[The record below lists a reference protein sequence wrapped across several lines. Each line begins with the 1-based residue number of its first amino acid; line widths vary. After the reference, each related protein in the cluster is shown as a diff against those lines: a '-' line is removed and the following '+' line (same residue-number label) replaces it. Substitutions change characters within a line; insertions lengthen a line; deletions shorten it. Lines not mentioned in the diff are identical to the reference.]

1 MQYNWNI
8 RCLTAVEQETQQQLE
23 RELNISSAA
32 ARMLVVRG
40 IQTADEAR
48 QFIRPSLDKLH
59 DPFLMKDMDKAVERL
74 HQAITQGE
82 KILIYG
88 DYDVDGTTAVA
99 VMYRFLSGIGNRTAM
114 PIGNRNTDDE
124 PISDIRYPLPEIDYY
139 IPDRYTEGYGV
150 STQGIDYAAAQGC
163 NLIITLDCGI
173 KAVEKVAYAASKG
186 IDVIVCDHHT
196 PGDELPNAVAVL
208 NMKRSDCP
216 YPYKDLS
223 GCGVGFKLAQ
233 AYTQRYLVDNG
244 RSGAAMGRSQSELMD
259 NGSNSPEGV
268 QYPLAKRPL
277 PNSEASILLPLL
289 QLLAMSIASDIVPLT
304 GENRILAHFGI
315 QQLNKAPFTGVA
327 ALMDVAKIESGKLTM
342 TNLVYHIGPRL
353 NACGRMKS
361 GRAAVELLLTD
372 DPAFARQQAEEVNQH
387 NDDRRDCDTE
397 TTKEALALLQ
407 EDPTFANRRST
418 VVYAPHWHKGVVG
431 IVASRLTETYYR
443 PTIVLTAGEDG
454 IVSGSARSVG
464 GFDIYTA
471 IDSCSDLLTNFGG
484 HKFAAGLSMH
494 INDLPEFQERFEA
507 YVAAHIREDQLQPTL
522 HIEAELQLGDITKQ
536 FYNVLRHLEPFG
548 PGNPRP
554 LFVSRQLINHRD
566 TRAVG
571 KEREHLRL
579 DVTDRM
585 NAITGIAFGR
595 ADMEMHMR
603 NGLPVDI
610 CYELNENTYNHHTT
624 IQMMVQDI
632 KPSSEVKG

>member
-1 MQYNWNI
+1 MTYNWNI

-74 HQAITQGE
+74 HKALTQGE

-173 KAVEKVAYAASKG
+173 KAVEKIAYAASKG

-259 NGSNSPEGV
+259 NGPLPNSEASNTH
-268 QYPLAKRPL
+268 YPS

-454 IVSGSARSVG
+454 IISGSARSVG

-610 CYELNENTYNHHTT
+610 CYELNENTFNHHTT

-632 KPSSEVKG
+632 RPSSEVKG

>member
-1 MQYNWNI
+1 MTYQWNI
-8 RCLTAVEQETQQQLE
+8 RHLTAVEQETQQQLE

-48 QFIRPSLDKLH
+48 AFVRPSLDNLH

-99 VMYRFLSGIGNRTAM
+99 LMYRFLKGIGNRTAM
-114 PIGNRNTDDE
+114 PIGNRSTDDNSIPDTLY
-124 PISDIRYPLPEIDYY
+124 PIPAIDYY

-150 STQGIDYAAAQGC
+150 STQGIDYAAEQGC
-163 NLIITLDCGI
+163 TLIITLDCGI
-173 KAVEKVAYAASKG
+173 KAVEKIAYANNKG

-208 NMKRSDCP
+208 NMKRDDCP

-233 AYTQRYLVDNG
+233 AYTQKYLIPISDN
-244 RSGAAMGRSQSELMD
+244 
-259 NGSNSPEGV
+259 
-268 QYPLAKRPL
+268 QYPIT
-277 PNSEASILLPLL
+277 EATLLPLT
-289 QLLAMSIASDIVPLT
+289 QLLAMSIASDIVPIT

-315 QQLNKAPFTGVA
+315 KQINQAPFAGISAVV
-327 ALMDVAKIESGKLTM
+327 DVAGIEAKKLTI
-342 TNLVYHIGPRL
+342 NELVYKLGPRI

-361 GRAAVELLLTD
+361 GRAAVELLLTND
-372 DPAFARQQAEEVNQH
+372 ATFARQQAEEVNQH
-387 NDDRRDCDTE
+387 NEERRDCDTE
-397 TTKEALALLQ
+397 TTKEALTMLE
-407 EDPTFANRRST
+407 EDATFAQRHST

-454 IVSGSARSVG
+454 IISGSARSVG
-464 GFDIYTA
+464 GFDIYAA

-494 INDLPEFQERFEA
+494 LDDLPEFKRRFEA
-507 YVAAHIREDQLQPTL
+507 YVAAHIQPNQLQPTL
-522 HIEAELQLGDITKQ
+522 DIEAELQLGDITKS

-554 LFVSRQLINHRD
+554 LFVSRRLINHRD

-579 DVTDRM
+579 DVTDRK

-595 ADMEMHMR
+595 ADMAEYMQ
-603 NGLPVDI
+603 NGNAVDI
-610 CYELNENTYNHHTT
+610 CYELNENTFNHYTT

-632 KPSSEVKG
+632 KPS

>member
-1 MQYNWNI
+1 MTYNWNI

-23 RELNISSAA
+23 RELNISAAA
-32 ARMLVVRG
+32 ARMLVVRN
-40 IQTADEAR
+40 IQSAEEAR
-48 QFIRPSLDKLH
+48 AFIRPSLDKLH

-99 VMYRFLSGIGNRTAM
+99 LMYRFLQNLASNL
-114 PIGNRNTDDE
+114 
-124 PISDIRYPLPEIDYY
+124 SPLTSNLDYY

-150 STQGIDYAAAQGC
+150 STQGIDYASAQGC
-163 NLIITLDCGI
+163 RLIITLDCGI

-196 PGDELPNAVAVL
+196 PGDELPAAVAVL
-208 NMKRSDCP
+208 NMKRHDCP
-216 YPYKDLS
+216 YPYKELS

-233 AYTQRYLVDNG
+233 AYTQQYGLPFDNLV
-244 RSGAAMGRSQSELMD
+244 
-259 NGSNSPEGV
+259 
-268 QYPLAKRPL
+268 
-277 PNSEASILLPLL
+277 PLL
-289 QLLAMSIASDIVPLT
+289 QLLAMSIASDIVPIT

-315 QQLNKAPFTGVA
+315 QQLNKTPFIGLSAIMQVA
-327 ALMDVAKIESGKLTM
+327 SIESKKLTI
-342 TNLVYHIGPRL
+342 NDLVYKIGPRI

-372 DPAFARQQAEEVNQH
+372 DPIFAHQQAEEVNQH
-387 NDDRRDCDTE
+387 NEDRRDCDTE
-397 TTKEALALLQ
+397 TTKEALAQLQ
-407 EDPTFANRRST
+407 ADPSYANRRST

-454 IVSGSARSVG
+454 IISGSARSVG
-464 GFDIYTA
+464 GFDIYAA
-471 IDSCSDLLTNFGG
+471 IDSCLDLLTNFGG
-484 HKFAAGLSMH
+484 HKYAAGLSMH
-494 INDLPEFQERFEA
+494 IDNLPAFCERFEH
-507 YVAAHIREDQLQPTL
+507 YVATHIREDQLQPTL
-522 HIEAELQLGDITKQ
+522 QIEAELQLGDITKQ

-554 LFVSRQLINHRD
+554 LFVSRRLINHRD

-585 NAITGIAFGR
+585 NAITGIAFKRG
-595 ADMEMHMR
+595 DMAKHIQ
-603 NGLPVDI
+603 NGNPVDI
-610 CYELNENTYNHHTT
+610 CYELDENTFNNRTT

-632 KPSSEVKG
+632 KAIEN

>member
-1 MQYNWNI
+1 M
-8 RCLTAVEQETQQQLE
+8 EQETQKQLE
-23 RELNISSAA
+23 KELNISSAE

-48 QFIRPSLDKLH
+48 AFEHPSLDKLY
-59 DPFLMKDMDKAVERL
+59 DSFLMKDMDKAVERL

-99 VMYRFLSGIGNRTAM
+99 LMYRFLDKMIQEQGTKSQ
-114 PIGNRNTDDE
+114 
-124 PISDIRYPLPEIDYY
+124 DIIDYY

-150 STQGIDYAAAQGC
+150 STQGIDYAAEQGC

-173 KAVEKVAYAASKG
+173 KAVEKIAYANSKG

-233 AYTQRYLVDNG
+233 AYTQRYLIEAKGNEAI
-244 RSGAAMGRSQSELMD
+244 RLSGER
-259 NGSNSPEGV
+259 
-268 QYPLAKRPL
+268 
-277 PNSEASILLPLL
+277 LLPLL
-289 QLLAMSIASDIVPLT
+289 QLLAMSIASDIVPIT

-315 QQLNKAPFTGVA
+315 QQLNTQPFTGLSAIMQVA
-327 ALMDVAKIESGKLTM
+327 GIEAKKITINE
-342 TNLVYHIGPRL
+342 LVYKIGPRI

-372 DPAFARQQAEEVNQH
+372 DPNFSQKQVQEVEENNTQRKES
-387 NDDRRDCDTE
+387 DKKTTE
-397 TTKEALALLQ
+397 EALLQ
-407 EDPTFANRRST
+407 LQKDSNFANRRST

-454 IVSGSARSVG
+454 IISGSARSVG
-464 GFDIYTA
+464 GFDIYAA
-471 IDSCSDLLTNFGG
+471 IDSCLDLLTNFGG
-484 HKFAAGLSMH
+484 HKYAAGLSMH
-494 INDLPEFQERFEA
+494 IDNLPAFCERFEH
-507 YVAAHIREDQLQPTL
+507 YVATHIREDQLQPTL
-522 HIEAELQLGDITKQ
+522 LVEAELELADITPA
-536 FYNVLRHLEPFG
+536 FYNVIRYLEPFG

-554 LFVSRQLINHRD
+554 LFVSRNLINHRD

-571 KEREHLRL
+571 KEGEHLRL
-579 DVTDRM
+579 DVTDRAY
-585 NAITGIAFGR
+585 AITGIAFKRG
-595 ADMEMHMR
+595 AMAQHIQ
-603 NGLPVDI
+603 NGNPVDI
-610 CYELNENTYNHHTT
+610 CYELDENTFYNRTT

-632 KPSSEVKG
+632 KPS

>member
-1 MQYNWNI
+1 MTYNWNI
-8 RCLTAVEQETQQQLE
+8 RCLTAVEQETQLQLE
-23 RELNISSAA
+23 SELNISSAA

-48 QFIRPSLDKLH
+48 AFVRPALDKLH

-74 HQAITQGE
+74 HQAITQEE

-99 VMYRFLSGIGNRTAM
+99 LMYRFLQNLASNL
-114 PIGNRNTDDE
+114 
-124 PISDIRYPLPEIDYY
+124 SPLTSNLDYY

-150 STQGIDYAAAQGC
+150 STQGIDYASAQGC
-163 NLIITLDCGI
+163 RLIITLDCGI

-196 PGDELPNAVAVL
+196 PGDELPAAVAVL
-208 NMKRSDCP
+208 NMKRHDCP
-216 YPYKDLS
+216 YPYKELS

-233 AYTQRYLVDNG
+233 AYTQQYGLPFDNLV
-244 RSGAAMGRSQSELMD
+244 
-259 NGSNSPEGV
+259 
-268 QYPLAKRPL
+268 
-277 PNSEASILLPLL
+277 PLL
-289 QLLAMSIASDIVPLT
+289 QLLAMSIASDIVPIT

-315 QQLNKAPFTGVA
+315 QQLNKTPFIGLSAIMQVA
-327 ALMDVAKIESGKLTM
+327 SIESKKLTI
-342 TNLVYHIGPRL
+342 NDLVYKIGPRI

-372 DPAFARQQAEEVNQH
+372 DPIFAHQQAEEVNQH
-387 NDDRRDCDTE
+387 NEDRRDCDTE
-397 TTKEALALLQ
+397 TTKEALAQLQ
-407 EDPTFANRRST
+407 ADPSYANRRST

-454 IVSGSARSVG
+454 IISGSARSVG
-464 GFDIYTA
+464 GFDIYAA
-471 IDSCSDLLTNFGG
+471 IDSCLDLLTNFGG
-484 HKFAAGLSMH
+484 HKYAAGLSMH
-494 INDLPEFQERFEA
+494 IDNLPAFCERFEH
-507 YVAAHIREDQLQPTL
+507 YVATHIREDQLQPTL
-522 HIEAELQLGDITKQ
+522 QIEAELQLGDITKQ

-554 LFVSRQLINHRD
+554 LFVSRRLINHRD

-585 NAITGIAFGR
+585 NAITGIAFKRG
-595 ADMEMHMR
+595 DMAKHIQ
-603 NGLPVDI
+603 NGNPVDI
-610 CYELNENTYNHHTT
+610 CYELDENTFNNRTT

-632 KPSSEVKG
+632 KAIEN

>member
-1 MQYNWNI
+1 MTYQWNI
-8 RCLTAVEQETQQQLE
+8 RHLTAVEQEVQQQLE
-23 RELNISSAA
+23 KELNISSAA

-48 QFIRPSLDKLH
+48 AFVHPSLDKLH
-59 DPFLMKDMDKAVERL
+59 DPFLMKDMDNAVERL

-99 VMYRFLSGIGNRTAM
+99 VMYRFLQNLASNL
-114 PIGNRNTDDE
+114 
-124 PISDIRYPLPEIDYY
+124 SPLTFNLDYY

-150 STQGIDYAAAQGC
+150 SQQGIDYATAQGC

-173 KAVEKVAYAASKG
+173 KAVEKIAYANSKG

-196 PGDELPNAVAVL
+196 PGDELPPAVAVL
-208 NMKRSDCP
+208 NMKREDCL

-233 AYTQRYLVDNG
+233 AYTQRYLIEAKGNEAI
-244 RSGAAMGRSQSELMD
+244 RLSGER
-259 NGSNSPEGV
+259 
-268 QYPLAKRPL
+268 
-277 PNSEASILLPLL
+277 LLPLL
-289 QLLAMSIASDIVPLT
+289 QLLAMSIASDIVPIT
-304 GENRILAHFGI
+304 GENRIFAHFGI
-315 QQLNKAPFTGVA
+315 QQLNKAPFTGLSAIMQVA
-327 ALMDVAKIESGKLTM
+327 GIETKKITINE
-342 TNLVYHIGPRL
+342 LVYKIGPRI

-372 DPAFARQQAEEVNQH
+372 DPDFARQQAEEVNHH
-387 NDDRRDCDTE
+387 NEDRRDCDAE
-397 TTKEALALLQ
+397 TTKEALQQLLD
-407 EDPTFANRRST
+407 DPTFAQRRST
-418 VVYAPHWHKGVVG
+418 VVYSPNWHKGVVG

-454 IVSGSARSVG
+454 IISGSARSVG

-484 HKFAAGLSMH
+484 HKYAAGLSMH
-494 INDLPEFQERFEA
+494 IDDLPEFKQRFET

-522 HIEAELQLGDITKQ
+522 LVEAELDLADITSA
-536 FYNVLRHLEPFG
+536 FYNVIRYLEPFG

-554 LFVSRQLINHRD
+554 LFATRNLINHRD

-571 KEREHLRL
+571 KEGEHLRL
-579 DVTDRM
+579 DVTDRAY
-585 NAITGIAFGR
+585 AITGIAFKRG
-595 ADMEMHMR
+595 DMAKHIQ
-603 NGLPVDI
+603 NGNPVDI
-610 CYELNENTYNHHTT
+610 CYELDENTFNNRTT

-632 KPSSEVKG
+632 KAIEN

>member
-1 MQYNWNI
+1 MTYQWNI
-8 RCLTAVEQETQQQLE
+8 RHLTAVEQETQQQLE
-23 RELNISSAA
+23 KELNISSAA

-40 IQTADEAR
+40 IQTAEEAR
-48 QFIRPSLDKLH
+48 AFIRPSLDKLH

-124 PISDIRYPLPEIDYY
+124 PISDIRYPLPAIDYY

-150 STQGIDYAAAQGC
+150 STQGIDYASAQGC
-163 NLIITLDCGI
+163 GLIITLDCGI

-196 PGDELPNAVAVL
+196 PGDELPQAIAVL
-208 NMKRSDCP
+208 NMKRDDCP

-233 AYTQRYLVDNG
+233 AYTQKYGLPFENLV
-244 RSGAAMGRSQSELMD
+244 
-259 NGSNSPEGV
+259 
-268 QYPLAKRPL
+268 
-277 PNSEASILLPLL
+277 PLL
-289 QLLAMSIASDIVPLT
+289 QLLAMSIASDIVPIT

-315 QQLNKAPFTGVA
+315 QQLNKAPFTGLSAIMQVA
-327 ALMDVAKIESGKLTM
+327 GIESKKLTI
-342 TNLVYHIGPRL
+342 NDLVYKIGPRI

-372 DPAFARQQAEEVNQH
+372 DPDFARQQAEEVNHH
-387 NDDRRDCDTE
+387 NEDRRDCDTE
-397 TTKEALALLQ
+397 TTKEALAQLQ
-407 EDPTFANRRST
+407 DDPTFANRRST

-443 PTIVLTAGEDG
+443 PTIVLTAGENG
-454 IVSGSARSVG
+454 IISGSARSVG
-464 GFDIYTA
+464 GFDIYAA
-471 IDSCSDLLTNFGG
+471 IDSCLDLLTNFGG
-484 HKFAAGLSMH
+484 HKYAAGLSMH
-494 INDLPEFQERFEA
+494 IDNLPAFCERFEY
-507 YVAAHIREDQLQPTL
+507 YVATHIREDQLQPTL
-522 HIEAELQLGDITKQ
+522 QIEAELQLGDITKQ

-554 LFVSRQLINHRD
+554 LFVSRRLINHRD

-579 DVTDRM
+579 DVTDRI

-595 ADMEMHMR
+595 ADMADYIQ
-603 NGLPVDI
+603 NGNAVDI
-610 CYELNENTYNHHTT
+610 CYELNENTFNHHTS

-632 KPSSEVKG
+632 VPSSESDNGRPS

>member
-1 MQYNWNI
+1 MTYNWNI
-8 RCLTAVEQETQQQLE
+8 RCLTAVEQETQLQLE
-23 RELNISSAA
+23 RELNISSAV

-40 IQTADEAR
+40 MQTADEAR
-48 QFIRPSLDKLH
+48 AFVRPSLDKLH

-74 HQAITQGE
+74 HQAITQDE

-99 VMYRFLSGIGNRTAM
+99 VMFRFLS
-114 PIGNRNTDDE
+114 
-124 PISDIRYPLPEIDYY
+124 PLASCLDYY
-139 IPDRYTEGYGV
+139 IPNRYTEGYGL
-150 STQGIDYAAAQGC
+150 SSLGIDYAAAQGC
-163 NLIITLDCGI
+163 GLIITLDCGI

-196 PGDELPNAVAVL
+196 PGDELPAAVAVL
-208 NMKRSDCP
+208 NMKRHDCP
-216 YPYKDLS
+216 YPYKELS

-233 AYTQRYLVDNG
+233 AYTQQYGLPFDNLV
-244 RSGAAMGRSQSELMD
+244 
-259 NGSNSPEGV
+259 
-268 QYPLAKRPL
+268 
-277 PNSEASILLPLL
+277 PLL
-289 QLLAMSIASDIVPLT
+289 QLLAMSIASDIVPIT

-315 QQLNKAPFTGVA
+315 QQLNKTPFIGLSAIMQVA
-327 ALMDVAKIESGKLTM
+327 SIESKKLTI
-342 TNLVYHIGPRL
+342 NDLVYKIGPRI

-372 DPAFARQQAEEVNQH
+372 DPIFAHQQAEEVNQH
-387 NDDRRDCDTE
+387 NEDRRDCDTE
-397 TTKEALALLQ
+397 TTKEALAQLQ
-407 EDPTFANRRST
+407 ADPSYANRRST

-454 IVSGSARSVG
+454 IISGSARSVG
-464 GFDIYTA
+464 GFDIYAA
-471 IDSCSDLLTNFGG
+471 IDSCLDLLTNFGG
-484 HKFAAGLSMH
+484 HKYAAGLSMH
-494 INDLPEFQERFEA
+494 IDNLPAFCERFEH
-507 YVAAHIREDQLQPTL
+507 YVATHIREDQLQPTL
-522 HIEAELQLGDITKQ
+522 QIEAELQLGDITKQ

-554 LFVSRQLINHRD
+554 LFVSRRLINHRD

-585 NAITGIAFGR
+585 NAITGIAFKRG
-595 ADMEMHMR
+595 DMAKHIQ
-603 NGLPVDI
+603 NGNPVDI
-610 CYELNENTYNHHTT
+610 CYELDENTFNNRTT

-632 KPSSEVKG
+632 KAIEN

>member
-1 MQYNWNI
+1 MTYKWNI
-8 RCLTAVEQETQQQLE
+8 RCLTAVEQEIQQQLE
-23 RELNISSAA
+23 HELNISSAA

-48 QFIRPSLDKLH
+48 AFVRPSLEMLH

-99 VMYRFLSGIGNRTAM
+99 VMYRFLQNIVSNL
-114 PIGNRNTDDE
+114 
-124 PISDIRYPLPEIDYY
+124 SPLTFNLDYY
-139 IPDRYTEGYGV
+139 IPDRYIEGYGV
-150 STQGIDYAAAQGC
+150 SQQGIDYAAAQGC

-196 PGDELPNAVAVL
+196 PGEELPNAVAVL

-233 AYTQRYLVDNG
+233 AYTSRYGLPFDN
-244 RSGAAMGRSQSELMD
+244 L
-259 NGSNSPEGV
+259 
-268 QYPLAKRPL
+268 
-277 PNSEASILLPLL
+277 IPLL
-289 QLLAMSIASDIVPLT
+289 QLLAMSIASDIVPIT

-315 QQLNKAPFTGVA
+315 QQLNKAPFTGLSAIMAVA
-327 ALMDVAKIESGKLTM
+327 SIEEKRLTISD
-342 TNLVYHIGPRL
+342 LVYKIGPRI

-372 DPAFARQQAEEVNQH
+372 DPDFARQQAEEVNHH
-387 NDDRRDCDTE
+387 NEDRRDCDTE
-397 TTKEALALLQ
+397 TTKEALAQLQ
-407 EDPTFANRRST
+407 GDPMFANRRST

-431 IVASRLTETYYR
+431 IVASRLTENYYR
-443 PTIVLTAGEDG
+443 PTIVLTASEDG
-454 IVSGSARSVG
+454 IISGSARSVG
-464 GFDIYTA
+464 GFDIYAA

-522 HIEAELQLGDITKQ
+522 QIEAELQLGDITKS

-554 LFVSRQLINHRD
+554 LFVSRHLINHRD

-579 DVTDRM
+579 DVTDRV

-595 ADMEMHMR
+595 ADMAEYIQ
-603 NGLPVDI
+603 NGNAVDI
-610 CYELNENTYNHHTT
+610 CYELNENTFNHYTT

-632 KPSSEVKG
+632 QPCSAN

>member
-1 MQYNWNI
+1 MIYKWNI

-74 HQAITQGE
+74 HKALTQGE

-99 VMYRFLSGIGNRTAM
+99 LMYRFLS
-114 PIGNRNTDDE
+114 
-124 PISDIRYPLPEIDYY
+124 PLTSHLSPLTSHLDYY

-150 STQGIDYAAAQGC
+150 SLKGIDYAVEQGC
-163 NLIITLDCGI
+163 QLVITLDCGI
-173 KAVEKVAYAASKG
+173 KSVREVAYAAQKG

-196 PGDELPNAVAVL
+196 PDEVIPSATAVL
-208 NMKRSDCP
+208 NMKRADCA
-216 YPYKDLS
+216 YPYKELS

-244 RSGAAMGRSQSELMD
+244 PISDAA
-259 NGSNSPEGV
+259 
-268 QYPLAKRPL
+268 
-277 PNSEASILLPLL
+277 ASILLPLL
-289 QLLAMSIASDIVPLT
+289 QLLAMSIASDIVPIT

-315 QQLNKAPFTGVA
+315 RQLISQPFAGAAAVTEVA
-327 ALMDVAKIESGKLTM
+327 GLDIHKM
-342 TNLVYHIGPRL
+342 TISELAYKIGPRI

-387 NDDRRDCDTE
+387 NEDRRDCDAE
-397 TTKEALALLQ
+397 TTREALEQLQ
-407 EDPTFANRRST
+407 TDPTYADRFTT
-418 VVYAPHWHKGVVG
+418 VVYAPHWLKGVLG
-431 IVASRLTETYYR
+431 IVASRLIENYYR
-443 PTIVLTAGEDG
+443 PTIVLAGGEDG
-454 IVSGSARSVG
+454 IISGSARSVG
-464 GFDIYTA
+464 GFDVYAA

-484 HKFAAGLSMH
+484 HKYAAGLSMH
-494 INDLPEFQERFEA
+494 LEDLPKFCERFEA
-507 YVAAHIREDQLQPTL
+507 YVASHICQNQLQPTL
-522 HIEAELQLGDITKQ
+522 EIESELQLCDITRS

-554 LFVSRQLINHRD
+554 LFVSRRLINHRD
-566 TRAVG
+566 SRVVG
-571 KEREHLRL
+571 KDREHLRL
-579 DVTDRM
+579 DVTDRV

-595 ADMEMHMR
+595 ADMAEYIQ
-603 NGLPVDI
+603 NGNMVDI
-610 CYELNENTYNHHTT
+610 CYELNENTFNNHTT
-624 IQMMVQDI
+624 IQMMVHDI

>member
-1 MQYNWNI
+1 MTYQWII
-8 RCLTAVEQETQQQLE
+8 RHLTAVEQELQQQLE
-23 RELNISSAA
+23 RELTIRSAA

-48 QFIRPSLDKLH
+48 AFVRPSLDNLH

-99 VMYRFLSGIGNRTAM
+99 LMYRFLQDLASNL
-114 PIGNRNTDDE
+114 
-124 PISDIRYPLPEIDYY
+124 SPLTFNLDYY

-150 STQGIDYAAAQGC
+150 SQQGIDYAAEQGC
-163 NLIITLDCGI
+163 GLVITLDCGI
-173 KAVEKVAYAASKG
+173 KAVEKIAYANSKG

-196 PGDELPNAVAVL
+196 PGDELPDAVAVL

-233 AYTQRYLVDNG
+233 AYTQRYLIEAKGNEAI
-244 RSGAAMGRSQSELMD
+244 RLSGER
-259 NGSNSPEGV
+259 
-268 QYPLAKRPL
+268 
-277 PNSEASILLPLL
+277 LLPLL
-289 QLLAMSIASDIVPLT
+289 QLLAMSIASDIVPIT

-315 QQLNKAPFTGVA
+315 QQLNKAPFTGLSAIMQVA
-327 ALMDVAKIESGKLTM
+327 SIEAKKITINE
-342 TNLVYHIGPRL
+342 LVYKIGPRI

-372 DPAFARQQAEEVNQH
+372 DPVFARQQAEEVNQH

-397 TTKEALALLQ
+397 TTKEALQQLQ
-407 EDPTFANRRST
+407 DDPNFAQRHST

-454 IVSGSARSVG
+454 IISGSARSVG
-464 GFDIYTA
+464 GFDIYSA

-484 HKFAAGLSMH
+484 HKYAAGLSMH
-494 INDLPEFQERFEA
+494 INDLPEFKQRFEA
-507 YVAAHIREDQLQPTL
+507 YVAAHIQPNQLQPTL
-522 HIEAELQLGDITKQ
+522 DIEAELQLGDITKQ

-554 LFVSRQLINHRD
+554 LFVSRRLINHRD

-595 ADMEMHMR
+595 ADMAEYIQ
-603 NGLPVDI
+603 NGNAVDI
-610 CYELNENTYNHHTT
+610 CYELNENTFNHYTT

-632 KPSSEVKG
+632 VAAVES

>member
-1 MQYNWNI
+1 MTYNWNI

-99 VMYRFLSGIGNRTAM
+99 VMYRFLL
-114 PIGNRNTDDE
+114 
-124 PISDIRYPLPEIDYY
+124 PLASSPLASRLDYY

-150 STQGIDYAAAQGC
+150 STQGIDYASAQGC
-163 NLIITLDCGI
+163 GLIITLDCGI

-196 PGDELPNAVAVL
+196 PGDELPQAIAVL
-208 NMKRSDCP
+208 NMKRNDCP

-233 AYTQRYLVDNG
+233 AYTQKYGLPFENLV
-244 RSGAAMGRSQSELMD
+244 
-259 NGSNSPEGV
+259 
-268 QYPLAKRPL
+268 
-277 PNSEASILLPLL
+277 PLL
-289 QLLAMSIASDIVPLT
+289 QLLAMSIASDIVPIT

-315 QQLNKAPFTGVA
+315 QQLNKAPFTGLSAIMQVA
-327 ALMDVAKIESGKLTM
+327 GIESKKLTI
-342 TNLVYHIGPRL
+342 NDLVYKIGPRI

-372 DPAFARQQAEEVNQH
+372 DPDFAHQQAEEVNHH
-387 NDDRRDCDTE
+387 NEDRRDCDTE
-397 TTKEALALLQ
+397 TTKEALAQLQ
-407 EDPTFANRRST
+407 DDPTFANRRST

-443 PTIVLTAGEDG
+443 PTIVLTAGENG
-454 IVSGSARSVG
+454 IISGSARSVG
-464 GFDIYTA
+464 GFDIYAA
-471 IDSCSDLLTNFGG
+471 IDSCLDLLTNFGG
-484 HKFAAGLSMH
+484 HKYAAGLSMH
-494 INDLPEFQERFEA
+494 IDNLPAFCERFEH
-507 YVAAHIREDQLQPTL
+507 YVATHIREDQLQPTL
-522 HIEAELQLGDITKQ
+522 QIEAELQLGDITKQ

-554 LFVSRQLINHRD
+554 LFVSRRLINHRD

-579 DVTDRM
+579 DVTDRI

-595 ADMEMHMR
+595 AEMAEYIQ
-603 NGLPVDI
+603 NGNAVDI
-610 CYELNENTYNHHTT
+610 CYELNENTFNHYTT

-632 KPSSEVKG
+632 VPS

>member
-1 MQYNWNI
+1 MTYKWNI
-8 RCLTAVEQETQQQLE
+8 RCLTAVEQEIQQQLE
-23 RELNISSAA
+23 HELNISSAA

-48 QFIRPSLDKLH
+48 AFVRPSLDMLH

-99 VMYRFLSGIGNRTAM
+99 VMYRFLQNLVSNL
-114 PIGNRNTDDE
+114 
-124 PISDIRYPLPEIDYY
+124 SPLTFNLDYY

-150 STQGIDYAAAQGC
+150 SQQGIDYAAAQGC

-196 PGDELPNAVAVL
+196 PGEELPNAVAVL

-233 AYTQRYLVDNG
+233 AYTSRYGLPFDN
-244 RSGAAMGRSQSELMD
+244 L
-259 NGSNSPEGV
+259 
-268 QYPLAKRPL
+268 
-277 PNSEASILLPLL
+277 IPLL
-289 QLLAMSIASDIVPLT
+289 QLLAMSIASDIVPIT

-315 QQLNKAPFTGVA
+315 QQLNKAPFTGLSAIMAVA
-327 ALMDVAKIESGKLTM
+327 SIEEKRLTISD
-342 TNLVYHIGPRL
+342 LVYKIGPRI

-372 DPAFARQQAEEVNQH
+372 DPDFARQQAEEVNHH
-387 NDDRRDCDTE
+387 NEDRRDCDTE
-397 TTKEALALLQ
+397 TTKEALAQLQ
-407 EDPTFANRRST
+407 EDPMFANRRST

-431 IVASRLTETYYR
+431 IVASRLTENYYR
-443 PTIVLTAGEDG
+443 PTIVLTASEDG
-454 IVSGSARSVG
+454 IISGSARSVG
-464 GFDIYTA
+464 GFDIYAA

-522 HIEAELQLGDITKQ
+522 QIEAELQLGDITKS

-554 LFVSRQLINHRD
+554 LFVSRHLINHRD

-579 DVTDRM
+579 DVTDRV

-595 ADMEMHMR
+595 ADMAEYIQ
-603 NGLPVDI
+603 NGNAVDI
-610 CYELNENTYNHHTT
+610 CYELNENTFNHYTT

-632 KPSSEVKG
+632 QPCSAN

>member
-1 MQYNWNI
+1 MTYNWNI

-99 VMYRFLSGIGNRTAM
+99 VMYRFLSGIGNRTAT

-124 PISDIRYPLPEIDYY
+124 PISDIRYPLPAIDYY

-150 STQGIDYAAAQGC
+150 STQGIDYASAQGC
-163 NLIITLDCGI
+163 GLIITLDCGI

-196 PGDELPNAVAVL
+196 PGDELPQAIAVL
-208 NMKRSDCP
+208 NMKRDDCP

-244 RSGAAMGRSQSELMD
+244 RSRAAMGHSQSELMD
-259 NGSNSPEGV
+259 NGQIANSPQGV
-268 QYPLAKRPL
+268 QYPIGGTPS
-277 PNSEASILLPLL
+277 NSEASILLPLL
-289 QLLAMSIASDIVPLT
+289 QLLAMSIASDIVPIT

-315 QQLNKAPFTGVA
+315 QQLNKAPFTGLSAIMQVA
-327 ALMDVAKIESGKLTM
+327 GIESKKLTI
-342 TNLVYHIGPRL
+342 NDLVYKIGPRI

-372 DPAFARQQAEEVNQH
+372 DPDFARQQAEEVNHH
-387 NDDRRDCDTE
+387 NEDRRDCDTE
-397 TTKEALALLQ
+397 TTKEALAQLQ
-407 EDPTFANRRST
+407 DDPTFANRRST

-443 PTIVLTAGEDG
+443 PTIVLTAGENG
-454 IVSGSARSVG
+454 IISGSARSVG
-464 GFDIYTA
+464 GFDIYAA
-471 IDSCSDLLTNFGG
+471 IDSCLDLLTNFGG
-484 HKFAAGLSMH
+484 HKYAAGLSMH
-494 INDLPEFQERFEA
+494 IDNLPAFCERFEH
-507 YVAAHIREDQLQPTL
+507 YVATHIREDQLQPTL
-522 HIEAELQLGDITKQ
+522 QIEAELQLGDITKQ

-554 LFVSRQLINHRD
+554 LFVSRRLINHRD

-579 DVTDRM
+579 DVTDRI

-595 ADMEMHMR
+595 ADMADYIQ
-603 NGLPVDI
+603 NGNAVDI
-610 CYELNENTYNHHTT
+610 CYELNENTFNHYTT

-632 KPSSEVKG
+632 VPS

>member
-1 MQYNWNI
+1 MTYNWNI

-48 QFIRPSLDKLH
+48 QFIRPSLNKLH

-124 PISDIRYPLPEIDYY
+124 PISDIRYPLPAIDYY

-150 STQGIDYAAAQGC
+150 STQGIDYASAQGC
-163 NLIITLDCGI
+163 GLIITLDCGI

-196 PGDELPNAVAVL
+196 PGDELPQAIAVL
-208 NMKRSDCP
+208 NMKRNDCP

-233 AYTQRYLVDNG
+233 AYTQKYGLPFENLV
-244 RSGAAMGRSQSELMD
+244 
-259 NGSNSPEGV
+259 
-268 QYPLAKRPL
+268 
-277 PNSEASILLPLL
+277 PLL
-289 QLLAMSIASDIVPLT
+289 QLLAMSIASDIVPIT

-315 QQLNKAPFTGVA
+315 QQLNKAPFTGLSAIMQVA
-327 ALMDVAKIESGKLTM
+327 SIESKKLTI
-342 TNLVYHIGPRL
+342 NDLVYKIGPRI

-372 DPAFARQQAEEVNQH
+372 DPDFARQQAEEVNHH
-387 NDDRRDCDTE
+387 NEDRRDCDTE
-397 TTKEALALLQ
+397 TTKEALAQLQ
-407 EDPTFANRRST
+407 DDPTFANRRST

-443 PTIVLTAGEDG
+443 PTIVLTAGENG
-454 IVSGSARSVG
+454 IISGSARSVG
-464 GFDIYTA
+464 GFDIYAA
-471 IDSCSDLLTNFGG
+471 IDSCLDLLTNFGG
-484 HKFAAGLSMH
+484 HKYAAGLSMH
-494 INDLPEFQERFEA
+494 IDNLPAFCERFEH
-507 YVAAHIREDQLQPTL
+507 YVATHIREDQLQPTL
-522 HIEAELQLGDITKQ
+522 QIEAELQLGDITKQ

-554 LFVSRQLINHRD
+554 LFVSRRLINHRD

-579 DVTDRM
+579 DVTDRI

-595 ADMEMHMR
+595 ADMADYIQ
-603 NGLPVDI
+603 NGNAVDI
-610 CYELNENTYNHHTT
+610 CYELNENTFNHHTS

-632 KPSSEVKG
+632 IPSSESDNGRPS

>member
-40 IQTADEAR
+40 IETADEAR

-74 HQAITQGE
+74 HKALTQGE

-99 VMYRFLSGIGNRTAM
+99 LMYRFLS
-114 PIGNRNTDDE
+114 
-124 PISDIRYPLPEIDYY
+124 PLTSSPLTSHLSPLTSNLDYY

-150 STQGIDYAAAQGC
+150 SLKGIDYAVEQGC
-163 NLIITLDCGI
+163 QLVITLDCGI
-173 KAVEKVAYAASKG
+173 KSVREVAYAAQKG

-196 PGDELPNAVAVL
+196 PDEVIPSATAVL
-208 NMKRSDCP
+208 NMKRADCA
-216 YPYKDLS
+216 YPYKELS

-244 RSGAAMGRSQSELMD
+244 PISDAA
-259 NGSNSPEGV
+259 
-268 QYPLAKRPL
+268 
-277 PNSEASILLPLL
+277 ASILLPLL
-289 QLLAMSIASDIVPLT
+289 QLLAMSIASDIVPIT

-315 QQLNKAPFTGVA
+315 RQLISQPFAGAAAVTEVA
-327 ALMDVAKIESGKLTM
+327 GLDIHKM
-342 TNLVYHIGPRL
+342 TISELAYKIGPRI

-387 NDDRRDCDTE
+387 NEDRRDCDAE
-397 TTKEALALLQ
+397 TTREALEQLQ
-407 EDPTFANRRST
+407 TDPTFADRFTT
-418 VVYAPHWHKGVVG
+418 VVYAPHWLKGVLG
-431 IVASRLTETYYR
+431 IVASRLIENYYR
-443 PTIVLTAGEDG
+443 PTIVLAGGEDG
-454 IVSGSARSVG
+454 IISGSARSVG
-464 GFDIYTA
+464 GFDVYAA

-484 HKFAAGLSMH
+484 HKYAAGLSMH
-494 INDLPEFQERFEA
+494 LEDLPKFCERFEA
-507 YVAAHIREDQLQPTL
+507 YVASHICQNQLQPTL
-522 HIEAELQLGDITKQ
+522 EIESELQLCDITRS

-554 LFVSRQLINHRD
+554 LFVSRRLINHRD
-566 TRAVG
+566 SRVVG
-571 KEREHLRL
+571 KDREHLRL
-579 DVTDRM
+579 DVTDRV

-595 ADMEMHMR
+595 ADMAEYIQ
-603 NGLPVDI
+603 NGNAVDI
-610 CYELNENTYNHHTT
+610 CYELNENTFNNHTT
-624 IQMMVQDI
+624 IQMMVHDI
-632 KPSSEVKG
+632 KPSSEVQG

>member
-1 MQYNWNI
+1 MTYNWNI
-8 RCLTAVEQETQQQLE
+8 RCLTAVEQETQLQLE

-40 IQTADEAR
+40 IQTAEEAR
-48 QFIRPSLDKLH
+48 AFVRPSLDKLH
-59 DPFLMKDMDKAVERL
+59 DPFLMKDMEKAVERL

-99 VMYRFLSGIGNRTAM
+99 LMYRFLDKVIQEQGTKSQ
-114 PIGNRNTDDE
+114 
-124 PISDIRYPLPEIDYY
+124 DIIDYY

-163 NLIITLDCGI
+163 GLIITLDCGI
-173 KAVEKVAYAASKG
+173 KAVEKVACAASKG

-196 PGDELPNAVAVL
+196 PGDELPSAVAVL

-233 AYTQRYLVDNG
+233 AYTQRYLIEAKGNEAI
-244 RSGAAMGRSQSELMD
+244 RLSGER
-259 NGSNSPEGV
+259 
-268 QYPLAKRPL
+268 
-277 PNSEASILLPLL
+277 LLPLL
-289 QLLAMSIASDIVPLT
+289 QLLAMSIASDIVPIT

-315 QQLNKAPFTGVA
+315 QQLNKAPFTGLSAIMQVA
-327 ALMDVAKIESGKLTM
+327 SIEAKTLTI
-342 TNLVYHIGPRL
+342 NDLVYKIGPRI

-372 DPAFARQQAEEVNQH
+372 DPDFARQQAEEVNHH
-387 NDDRRDCDTE
+387 NEDRRDCDTE
-397 TTKEALALLQ
+397 TTKEALAQLQ
-407 EDPTFANRRST
+407 EDPTFAERRST

-454 IVSGSARSVG
+454 IISGSARSVG
-464 GFDIYTA
+464 GFDIYAA
-471 IDSCSDLLTNFGG
+471 IDSCLDLLTNFGG
-484 HKFAAGLSMH
+484 HKYAAGLSMH
-494 INDLPEFQERFEA
+494 IDNLPAFCERFEH
-507 YVAAHIREDQLQPTL
+507 YVATHIREDQLQPTL
-522 HIEAELQLGDITKQ
+522 QIEAELQLGDITKQ

-554 LFVSRQLINHRD
+554 LFVSRRLINHRD

-579 DVTDRM
+579 DVTDRL

-595 ADMEMHMR
+595 ADMAEYIQ
-603 NGLPVDI
+603 NGNPVDI
-610 CYELNENTYNHHTT
+610 CYELNENTFNHYTT

-632 KPSSEVKG
+632 QPCSAN

>member
-1 MQYNWNI
+1 MNYNWNI
-8 RCLTAVEQETQQQLE
+8 RCLTAVEQEVQQQLE
-23 RELNISSAA
+23 KELNISSAA

-48 QFIRPSLDKLH
+48 AFVRPSLDKLH

-74 HQAITQGE
+74 HKAITQGE

-99 VMYRFLSGIGNRTAM
+99 LMYRFLEA
-114 PIGNRNTDDE
+114 
-124 PISDIRYPLPEIDYY
+124 IRREGYEAKGAEIDYY

-150 STQGIDYAAAQGC
+150 SQQGIDYAAEQGC
-163 NLIITLDCGI
+163 GLIITLDCGI
-173 KAVEKVAYAASKG
+173 KAVEKVAYAKSKG

-196 PGDELPNAVAVL
+196 PGDELPDAVAVL

-233 AYTQRYLVDNG
+233 AYTQQYGLSFDNLV
-244 RSGAAMGRSQSELMD
+244 
-259 NGSNSPEGV
+259 
-268 QYPLAKRPL
+268 
-277 PNSEASILLPLL
+277 PLL
-289 QLLAMSIASDIVPLT
+289 QLLAMSIASDIVPIT
-304 GENRILAHFGI
+304 GENRILAHYGI
-315 QQLNKAPFTGVA
+315 KQLNTQPFTGLSAIMQVA
-327 ALMDVAKIESGKLTM
+327 GIEAKKITINE
-342 TNLVYHIGPRL
+342 LVYKIGPRI

-361 GRAAVELLLTD
+361 GRAAVELLLTN
-372 DPAFARQQAEEVNQH
+372 DPDFAHEQAEEVNHH
-387 NDDRRDCDTE
+387 NEDRRDCDTE
-397 TTKEALALLQ
+397 TTKEALQQLQ
-407 EDPTFANRRST
+407 DDPTYANRRST

-454 IVSGSARSVG
+454 IISGSARSVG
-464 GFDIYTA
+464 GFDIYAA
-471 IDSCSDLLTNFGG
+471 IDSCHDLLTNFGG
-484 HKFAAGLSMH
+484 HKYAAGLSMH
-494 INDLPEFQERFEA
+494 IDDLPEFKQRFEA
-507 YVAAHIREDQLQPTL
+507 YVAAHIQPNQLQPTL
-522 HIEAELQLGDITKQ
+522 DIEAELQLGDITKS

-554 LFVSRQLINHRD
+554 LFVSRRLINHRD

-595 ADMEMHMR
+595 ADMAEYIQ
-603 NGLPVDI
+603 NGNAVDI
-610 CYELNENTYNHHTT
+610 CYELNENTFNHYTT

-632 KPSSEVKG
+632 QPCTTN

>member
-8 RCLTAVEQETQQQLE
+8 RCLTAVEQELQQQLE

-74 HQAITQGE
+74 HKALAQGE

-99 VMYRFLSGIGNRTAM
+99 LMYRFLS
-114 PIGNRNTDDE
+114 
-124 PISDIRYPLPEIDYY
+124 PLTSSPLTSHLDYY

-150 STQGIDYAAAQGC
+150 SLKGIDYAVEQGC
-163 NLIITLDCGI
+163 QLVITLDCGI
-173 KAVEKVAYAASKG
+173 KSVREVAYAAQKG

-196 PGDELPNAVAVL
+196 PDEVIPSATAVL
-208 NMKRSDCP
+208 NMKRADCA
-216 YPYKDLS
+216 YPYKELS

-244 RSGAAMGRSQSELMD
+244 PISDAA
-259 NGSNSPEGV
+259 
-268 QYPLAKRPL
+268 
-277 PNSEASILLPLL
+277 ASILLPLL
-289 QLLAMSIASDIVPLT
+289 QLLAMSIASDIVPIT

-315 QQLNKAPFTGVA
+315 RQLISQPFAGAAAVTEVA
-327 ALMDVAKIESGKLTM
+327 GLDIHKM
-342 TNLVYHIGPRL
+342 TISELAYKIGPRI

-387 NDDRRDCDTE
+387 NEDRRDCDAE
-397 TTKEALALLQ
+397 TTREALEQLQ
-407 EDPTFANRRST
+407 TDPTFADRFTT
-418 VVYAPHWHKGVVG
+418 VVYAPHWLKGVLG
-431 IVASRLTETYYR
+431 IVASRLIENYYR
-443 PTIVLTAGEDG
+443 PTIVLAGGEDG
-454 IVSGSARSVG
+454 IISGSARSVG
-464 GFDIYTA
+464 GFDVYAA

-484 HKFAAGLSMH
+484 HKYAAGLCMH
-494 INDLPEFQERFEA
+494 LEDLPKFCERFEA
-507 YVAAHIREDQLQPTL
+507 YVASHICQNQLQPTL
-522 HIEAELQLGDITKQ
+522 EIESELQLGDITRS

-554 LFVSRQLINHRD
+554 LFVSRRLINHRD
-566 TRAVG
+566 SRVVG
-571 KEREHLRL
+571 KDREHLRL
-579 DVTDRM
+579 DVTDRV

-595 ADMEMHMR
+595 ADMAEYIQ
-603 NGLPVDI
+603 NGNAVDI

-624 IQMMVQDI
+624 IQMMVHDI

>member
-1 MQYNWNI
+1 MTYNWNI
-8 RCLTAVEQETQQQLE
+8 RCLTVLEQETQKQLE
-23 RELNISSAA
+23 KELKISSAE

-48 QFIRPSLDKLH
+48 AFKRPSLDKLH

-99 VMYRFLSGIGNRTAM
+99 LMYRFLDKMIQEQGTKSQ
-114 PIGNRNTDDE
+114 
-124 PISDIRYPLPEIDYY
+124 DIIDYY

-150 STQGIDYAAAQGC
+150 STQGIDYAAEQGC

-173 KAVEKVAYAASKG
+173 KAVEKIAYANSKG

-233 AYTQRYLVDNG
+233 AYTQRYLIEAKGNESI
-244 RSGAAMGRSQSELMD
+244 RLSGER
-259 NGSNSPEGV
+259 
-268 QYPLAKRPL
+268 
-277 PNSEASILLPLL
+277 LLPLL
-289 QLLAMSIASDIVPLT
+289 QLLAMSIASDIVPIT
-304 GENRILAHFGI
+304 GENRILAHYGI
-315 QQLNKAPFTGVA
+315 KQLNTQPFTGLSAIMQVA
-327 ALMDVAKIESGKLTM
+327 GIEAKKITINE
-342 TNLVYHIGPRL
+342 LVYKIGPRI

-372 DPAFARQQAEEVNQH
+372 DPVFARQQAEEVNQH

-397 TTKEALALLQ
+397 TTKEALQQLQ
-407 EDPTFANRRST
+407 DDPTFAQRRST

-454 IVSGSARSVG
+454 IISGSARSVVVVLP
-464 GFDIYTA
+464 A
-471 IDSCSDLLTNFGG
+471 
-484 HKFAAGLSMH
+484 SM
-494 INDLPEFQERFEA
+494 
-507 YVAAHIREDQLQPTL
+507 
-522 HIEAELQLGDITKQ
+522 
-536 FYNVLRHLEPFG
+536 
-548 PGNPRP
+548 
-554 LFVSRQLINHRD
+554 
-566 TRAVG
+566 
-571 KEREHLRL
+571 
-579 DVTDRM
+579 
-585 NAITGIAFGR
+585 
-595 ADMEMHMR
+595 
-603 NGLPVDI
+603 
-610 CYELNENTYNHHTT
+610 
-624 IQMMVQDI
+624 
-632 KPSSEVKG
+632 

>member
-1 MQYNWNI
+1 MTYQWNI
-8 RCLTAVEQETQQQLE
+8 RHLTAVEQETQQQLE

-48 QFIRPSLDKLH
+48 AFVRPSLDNLH

-99 VMYRFLSGIGNRTAM
+99 LMYRFLKGIGNRTAM
-114 PIGNRNTDDE
+114 PIGNRSTDDNSI
-124 PISDIRYPLPEIDYY
+124 PDTRYPIPAIDYY

-150 STQGIDYAAAQGC
+150 STQGIDYAAEQGC
-163 NLIITLDCGI
+163 TLIITLDCGI
-173 KAVEKVAYAASKG
+173 KAVEKIAYANNKG

-208 NMKRSDCP
+208 NMKRDDCP

-233 AYTQRYLVDNG
+233 AYTQKYLIPISDN
-244 RSGAAMGRSQSELMD
+244 
-259 NGSNSPEGV
+259 
-268 QYPLAKRPL
+268 QYPIT
-277 PNSEASILLPLL
+277 EATLLPLT
-289 QLLAMSIASDIVPLT
+289 QLLAMSIASDIVPIT

-315 QQLNKAPFTGVA
+315 KQINQAPFAGISAVV
-327 ALMDVAKIESGKLTM
+327 DVAGIEAKKLTI
-342 TNLVYHIGPRL
+342 NELVYKLGPRI

-361 GRAAVELLLTD
+361 GRAAVELLLTND
-372 DPAFARQQAEEVNQH
+372 ATFARQQAEEVNQH
-387 NDDRRDCDTE
+387 NEERRDCDTE
-397 TTKEALALLQ
+397 TTKEALTMLE
-407 EDPTFANRRST
+407 EDATFAQRHST

-454 IVSGSARSVG
+454 IISGSARSVG
-464 GFDIYTA
+464 GFDIYAA
-471 IDSCSDLLTNFGG
+471 IDSCIDLLTNFGG
-484 HKFAAGLSMH
+484 HKYAAGLSMH
-494 INDLPEFQERFEA
+494 IDNLPAFCERFEH
-507 YVAAHIREDQLQPTL
+507 YVATHIREDQLQPTL
-522 HIEAELQLGDITKQ
+522 HVEAELDLADITPA
-536 FYNVLRHLEPFG
+536 FYNVIRYLEPFG

-554 LFVSRQLINHRD
+554 LFASRNLINHRD
-566 TRAVG
+566 TRVVG
-571 KEREHLRL
+571 KMGEHLRL
-579 DVTDRM
+579 DVTDRAY
-585 NAITGIAFGR
+585 AITGIAFGR
-595 ADMEMHMR
+595 ADMAEYIQ
-603 NGLPVDI
+603 NGNPVDI
-610 CYELNENTYNHHTT
+610 CYELDENTFNHRTT

-632 KPSSEVKG
+632 KPS

>member
-1 MQYNWNI
+1 M
-8 RCLTAVEQETQQQLE
+8 TAVEQETQQQLE

-74 HQAITQGE
+74 HKALTQGE

-99 VMYRFLSGIGNRTAM
+99 LMYRFLS
-114 PIGNRNTDDE
+114 
-124 PISDIRYPLPEIDYY
+124 PLTSHLSPLTSHLDYY

-150 STQGIDYAAAQGC
+150 SLKGIDYAVEQGC
-163 NLIITLDCGI
+163 QLVITLDCGI
-173 KAVEKVAYAASKG
+173 KSVREVAYAAQKG

-196 PGDELPNAVAVL
+196 PDEVIPSATAVL
-208 NMKRSDCP
+208 NMKRADCA
-216 YPYKDLS
+216 YPYKELS

-244 RSGAAMGRSQSELMD
+244 PISDAA
-259 NGSNSPEGV
+259 
-268 QYPLAKRPL
+268 
-277 PNSEASILLPLL
+277 ASILLPLL
-289 QLLAMSIASDIVPLT
+289 QLLAMSIASDIVPIT

-315 QQLNKAPFTGVA
+315 RQLISQPFAGAAAVTEVA
-327 ALMDVAKIESGKLTM
+327 GLDIHKM
-342 TNLVYHIGPRL
+342 TISELAYKIGPRI

-387 NDDRRDCDTE
+387 NEDRRDCDAE
-397 TTKEALALLQ
+397 TTREALEQLQ
-407 EDPTFANRRST
+407 TDPTYADRFTT
-418 VVYAPHWHKGVVG
+418 VVYAPHWLKGVLG
-431 IVASRLTETYYR
+431 IVASRLIENYYR
-443 PTIVLTAGEDG
+443 PTIVLAGGEDG
-454 IVSGSARSVG
+454 IISGSARSVG
-464 GFDIYTA
+464 GFDVYAA

-484 HKFAAGLSMH
+484 HKYAAGLSMH
-494 INDLPEFQERFEA
+494 LEDLPKFCERFEA
-507 YVAAHIREDQLQPTL
+507 YVASHICQNQLQPTL
-522 HIEAELQLGDITKQ
+522 EIESELQLCDITRS

-554 LFVSRQLINHRD
+554 LFVSRRLINHRD
-566 TRAVG
+566 SRVVG
-571 KEREHLRL
+571 KDREHLRL
-579 DVTDRM
+579 DVTDRV

-595 ADMEMHMR
+595 ADMAEYIQ
-603 NGLPVDI
+603 NGNMVDI
-610 CYELNENTYNHHTT
+610 CYELNENTFNNHTT
-624 IQMMVQDI
+624 IQMMVHDI